1 MQRINLFSYTEK
13 ALKHSSELNKFYE
26 KVKEGKKTGLMK
38 WQLPHHSPPTDKRN
52 QEQQEIIYCC
62 RMMASGCGQEIVSQ
76 PETCHQKALVVTKK
90 MQTITHNNQQ
100 GKKKNLSLNNQDS
113 QLGTEII

>member
-1 MQRINLFSYTEK
+1 MK
-13 ALKHSSELNKFYE
+13 A
-26 KVKEGKKTGLMK
+26 
-38 WQLPHHSPPTDKRN
+38 
-52 QEQQEIIYCC
+52 
-62 RMMASGCGQEIVSQ
+62 AGCGQELVSQ

-100 GKKKNLSLNNQDS
+100 GKKKNLSLNDQDS